1 MSLSLEAS
9 KAQALRFKR
18 TLLAVAVSFGAI
30 ALMVCMTLTQLL
42 PVGALVSASILV
54 AICCVVFLV
63 LVKTGT
69 NYRMQDPSMTT
80 PQVLASAL
88 VLLVVAFQ
96 ATPHGHTIALL
107 TIPVAF
113 GFASFRFGLVDLL
126 RLFWFVCAMATVEVA
141 ARVGLAPPGQMQSTW
156 IEIAAG
162 YAGMIVVLA
171 SLAVTGGT
179 LNDMRRR
186 NWAERMSAHVA
197 MGKLEEAVLTLSVDK
212 RIRFFNAGSARLFG
226 VPAEEMASTDIDE
239 ICQFIERAPVSEF
252 LAQLAANAKSSGA
265 IGSKEHSAT
274 AMSET
279 IDGIIVTRAGKERN
293 IELSAS
299 IVSSMRGQEDG
310 FVLVARD
317 TTEREQMIGDL
328 RHAATHDVLTGLL
341 NRRGFS
347 EAIGTVIADRCSA
360 ADNVRPWAIAIDLNR
375 FKVVNDAVGHQAGD
389 ELLRQVASMMRTV
402 VPKGAVLARL
412 GGDEFGVLLVSSDPD
427 VAVKLGETMIR
438 EFADMRFKWDDRIFK
453 VGASIGVAEYT
464 SDCINVE
471 ELLSRADSA
480 SYLAKERGT
489 NRVQKF
495 SQRRADVS
503 RHQADVNWVS
513 TINHALENDRFVLF
527 GQRIAKADPNQTIAD
542 GKFELLIRMLGED
555 DQIILPAL
563 FLPAA
568 ERFGLIAA
576 LDRHVISLATRELG
590 QYKAT
595 GAAVPQISINLSPNS
610 LRDPN
615 LLKYIEQGLA
625 DADLPGELFTF
636 ELTETAA
643 IFDLDQAV
651 KFFGDLRKMG
661 CQIALD
667 DVGSGFNSFYN
678 MRQLPLDQIKIDGS
692 YVRAACE
699 NPLDRVFVE
708 SVQNIAATLGVRT
721 VAEFVE
727 DDKIRQTMFDIGVD
741 YVQGFGLHRPERLT
755 DILEKCQQAEKSEMA
770 NRAARANKAAKNEAL
785 TPTQ

>member
-1 MSLSLEAS
+1 M
-9 KAQALRFKR
+9 
-18 TLLAVAVSFGAI
+18 LAVGSSFGAV
-30 ALMVCMTLTQLL
+30 ALLICMTLTGLL
-42 PVGALVSASILV
+42 PFRALVLATALV
-54 AICCVVFLV
+54 AIFCVLFLG
-63 LVKTGT
+63 LLKMGF
-69 NYRMQDPSMTT
+69 NYRMKDPSMTT

-88 VLLVVAFQ
+88 VLLVVAYQ

-113 GFASFRFGLVDLL
+113 GFASFRYGSVDLL
-126 RLFWFVCAMATVEVA
+126 RLFWFVSAMTTVEVA
-141 ARVGLAPPGQMQSTW
+141 ARVGLAPAGQMQSTW
-156 IEIAAG
+156 TDISAG
-162 YAGMIVVLA
+162 FAGMIVVLA
-171 SLAVTGGT
+171 SLAVTGGS
-179 LNDMRRR
+179 LNDMRRK

-197 MGKLEEAVLTLSVDK
+197 MGKLEEAVLTLSDDQRV
-212 RIRFFNAGSARLFG
+212 RFFNAGSTRLFG
-226 VPAEEMASTDIDE
+226 IPDESMANANIDE
-239 ICQFIERAPVSEF
+239 ICQFVGRAPVSEF
-252 LAQLAANAKSSGA
+252 LDQLSATAKSTAGRKT
-265 IGSKEHSAT
+265 INRGLTT

-279 IDGIIVTRAGKERN
+279 IDGIIVTRSGKERN

-299 IVSSMRGQEDG
+299 LVSSMRGQEDG

-317 TTEREQMIGDL
+317 TTEREQLIGDL

-347 EAIGTVIADRCSA
+347 EAISTFIAERDADDA
-360 ADNVRPWAIAIDLNR
+360 ASVPWAIAIDLNR
-375 FKVVNDAVGHQAGD
+375 FKVVNDACGHQAGD
-389 ELLRQVASMMRTV
+389 ELLRQVASMMRSV

-412 GGDEFGVLLVSSDPD
+412 GGDEFGVLFISQDPSA
-427 VAVKLGETMIR
+427 AVKLGETMIR
-438 EFADMRFKWDDRIFK
+438 EFADMRFSWDDRIFK

-489 NRVQKF
+489 NRVQQF
-495 SQRRADVS
+495 SQRRDDVS

-513 TINHALENDRFVLF
+513 TINHALENDRFVLY
-527 GQRIAKADPNQTIAD
+527 GQSIAKADATKDNHE
-542 GKFELLIRMLGED
+542 GKFELLIRMLGEG
-555 DQIILPAL
+555 DQVILPAL

-568 ERFGLIAA
+568 ERFGLIAT
-576 LDRHVISLATRELG
+576 LDRHVISLATRQLG
-590 QYKAT
+590 EFQAT
-595 GAAVPQISINLSPNS
+595 GAAVPRISINLSPNS

-615 LLKYIEQGLA
+615 LLTYIEKSLS
-625 DADLPGELFTF
+625 DANLPGELFTF

-643 IFDLDQAV
+643 IFDIEQAV
-651 KFFGDLRKMG
+651 KFFGDLRQLG

-727 DDKIRQTMFDIGVD
+727 DDEIRQTMFDIGVD
-741 YVQGFGLHRPERLT
+741 YVQGFGLHRPEPLT
-755 DILEKCQQAEKSEMA
+755 DILAKQLAANNKLENQAES
-770 NRAARANKAAKNEAL
+770 RA
-785 TPTQ
+785 